1 MASMHDFTLN
11 SITGEPVKLSAYAGQ
26 VCLVVNVASECG
38 LTPQYEGLRRL
49 YEDNQHRGFTV
60 LAFPCNQFGKQE
72 PGSDAEI
79 LEFARSR
86 YGADF
91 PMFSKIEVN
100 GDGACD
106 LYRFLK
112 SGHPDEEGNEDIA
125 WNFTKFLVGKDGQVV
140 RRYGP
145 AVAPAQIAEELHIH
159 L

>member
-1 MASMHDFTLN
+1 MASLHDFTMP
-11 SITGEPVKLSAYAGQ
+11 SIQGDPVDLSDYSDK
-26 VCLVVNVASECG
+26 VCLVVNVASRCG
-38 LTPQYEGLRRL
+38 LTPQYAGLREL
-49 YEDNQHRGFTV
+49 HDAHREQGFTV
-60 LAFPCNQFGKQE
+60 LAFPCNQFGGQE

-79 LEFARSR
+79 CEFAQSK

-100 GDGACD
+100 GDGTCD

-125 WNFTKFLVGKDGQVV
+125 WNFTKFLVGRDGRVIE
-140 RRYGP
+140 RYGP
-145 AVAPAQIAEELHIH
+145 ATTPEEIEKSLAAH